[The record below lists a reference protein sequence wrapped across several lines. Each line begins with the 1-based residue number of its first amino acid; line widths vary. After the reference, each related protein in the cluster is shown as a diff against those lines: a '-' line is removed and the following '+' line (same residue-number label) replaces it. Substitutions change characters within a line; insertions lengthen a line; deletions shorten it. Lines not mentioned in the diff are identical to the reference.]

1 MTSYFNIRINFILII
16 YYLLND
22 PKSYIFI
29 TMKILFTLLVV
40 AIFIFCGCGKK
51 SDAESKS
58 QQTNFSSGNPVTAPA
73 DYLGA
78 VAKAKKYSDKTL
90 DLANIKKAIKDF
102 EANEGRFPKD
112 LKELVTEKY
121 LPSIPQPPTGM
132 RIEYDA
138 KTAEVKIVMEN
149 K

>member
-1 MTSYFNIRINFILII
+1 
-16 YYLLND
+16 
-22 PKSYIFI
+22 
-29 TMKILFTLLVV
+29 MKTLFTLLVLTV
-40 AIFIFCGCGKK
+40 FILCGCGKK

-78 VAKAKKYSDKTL
+78 VGKAKKYSDKTI
-90 DLANIKKAIKDF
+90 DLVNIKKAIKDF
-102 EANEGRFPKD
+102 EANEGRLPKD
-112 LKELVTEKY
+112 LTELVKGKY
-121 LPSIPQPPTGM
+121 LPSIPKPPTGM

-138 KTAEVKIVMEN
+138 KTGDVKIVAEN